1 MDKGIKFRE
10 TTQTTSYA
18 KVLEKMEVEDL
29 REIMLMP
36 IDSEFEINEEEGLQ
50 RSDSNFLRFSDVYDV

>member
-1 MDKGIKFRE
+1 
-10 TTQTTSYA
+10 
-18 KVLEKMEVEDL
+18 MEVEDL